1 MNTSSQYFEKF
12 IKADSSDWAKIAE
25 KELNGKPIE
34 SLNYHYNNEI
44 IMPPVLFS
52 GKEDKKLRP
61 IVWRKNNL
69 CQRGISFNQ
78 IETLKEKE
86 IEAFISIGINNFK
99 LNVTEKN
106 KSKAEELKKLFPS
119 CYWLV
124 VNQEKRDFTNLL
136 ISNNIYLK
144 SLEKDPIQQILE
156 NFQLAIS
163 LIQRLEISEGHIN
176 EFLGSIYFSR
186 DINANYLF
194 EIALGRA
201 QRIVWRNILKA
212 FEMKNP
218 APPLFIS
225 TLPVLRNGYNDHFL
239 VEATAKTLSAILGGT
254 DLIYLE
260 FDEITEEMRP
270 ENLAHI
276 YHIFTLESGIGEVI
290 DPVAG
295 SFYIDYLTTKI
306 ANQIWGQLKS

>member
-1 MNTSSQYFEKF
+1 MNPSSLIFDKF
-12 IKADSSDWAKIAE
+12 KKTNPSDWVKVAE
-25 KELNGKPIE
+25 KELNGKPLE

-163 LIQRLEISEGHIN
+163 LIQRLEINEGNIN
-176 EFLGSIYFSR
+176 NFLTNIYFSR
-186 DINANYLF
+186 EINANYLF
-194 EIALGRA
+194 EISLGRA

-212 FEMKNP
+212 LEINNP

-225 TLPVLRNGYNDHFL
+225 TLPVLRNKFNDHFL
-239 VEATAKTLSAILGGT
+239 VEATTKTLSAMLGGS

-260 FDEITEEMRP
+260 FDEITEEMRA

-276 YHIFTLESGIGEVI
+276 HNIFTMESGIGESI
-290 DPVAG
+290 DPIAG
-295 SFYIDYLTTKI
+295 SFYLDNLTTKI
-306 ANQIWGQLKS
+306 AKQIWDKLKS